1 MRIHSTY
8 LSLAVM
14 SKNNKN
20 LVSFFREAAPYI
32 HLHRGKTFVIAL
44 SGEVLEHTKAHEVLS
59 DIAVLSSL
67 GARIV
72 LVHGARP
79 QIDQQLK
86 KINHQA
92 KVHNGLRI
100 TDSKTLEISKASIGT
115 ARLEIENH
123 LNQALNKP
131 PVVNSSLGIISGNF
145 LTAKP
150 LGVIDGV
157 DYQHT
162 GKVRKVN
169 NTLLKSLLEQG
180 NIVLVSPL
188 GYSPTGQVYN
198 ILYEEAAGNVAS
210 SLTADKLIFL
220 HNNKHLAELPRHCN
234 LEQLDKDLLHEH
246 SSLLHEISRTM
257 HMGVDRTHLIDIE
270 SQGGLLL
277 ELYTR
282 DGIGSML
289 STKLYD
295 EPREAHTA
303 DINGIV
309 ALIRPLEAQGTLAK
323 RSRAQLELDIKS
335 FSVIERDGLIIG
347 CAALNPI
354 EGSDT
359 AELSCLAIHQD
370 YRSGSRGVEL
380 VEYIQG
386 RAKKEGLKRLFVL
399 TTQSIDWFRER
410 GFIEHELSDLPLA
423 RQKSYNKERN
433 SKILFLD
440 LDS

>member
-1 MRIHSTY
+1 
-8 LSLAVM
+8 M
-14 SKNNKN
+14 SKKNNN

-44 SGEVLEHTKAHEVLS
+44 SGEALEHANAPEVLS
-59 DIAVLSSL
+59 DIAILSSL
-67 GARIV
+67 GVRIV

-79 QIDQQLK
+79 QIEKQLK
-86 KINHQA
+86 KNNHEA
-92 KVHNGLRI
+92 TVHKGLRI

-115 ARLEIENH
+115 ARLDIENH
-123 LNQALNKP
+123 LNRALNKP
-131 PVVNSSLGIISGNF
+131 PIVNSSLGIISGNF

-157 DYQHT
+157 DYLHT

-169 NTLLKSLLEQG
+169 TDLLRSLLEQG
-180 NIVLVSPL
+180 NIALVSPL
-188 GYSPTGQVYN
+188 GFSPTGQVYN
-198 ILYEEAAGNVAS
+198 VLYEEVAGYVAS
-210 SLTADKLIFL
+210 SLKADKLIFL
-220 HNNKHLAELPRHCN
+220 HHNKHLAELPRHCN
-234 LEQLDKDLLHEH
+234 LEQLDKDLKHEH
-246 SSLLHEISRTM
+246 SSLLHGISKTM
-257 HMGVDRTHLIDIE
+257 HMGVDRTHLIDME
-270 SQGGLLL
+270 SEGGLLL

-289 STKLYD
+289 SIKLYD
-295 EPREAHTA
+295 EPRGAKTD
-303 DINGIV
+303 DISGIIT
-309 ALIRPLEAQGTLAK
+309 LIKPLEAQGTLAK
-323 RSRAQLELDIKS
+323 RTRPQLELDIHS

-347 CAALNPI
+347 CAALHPI
-354 EGSDT
+354 DNTDT

-380 VEYIQG
+380 VEYIG
-386 RAKKEGLKRLFVL
+386 SRAKKEGLKKLFVL

-410 GFIEHELSDLPLA
+410 GFKERGLSDLPLA

-433 SKILFLD
+433 SKILFLE